1 MNQKISS
8 FIKKNTSKLVTTATI
23 VLLISIL
30 TGPSIVYYIN
40 NTDTNELGTS
50 ILLSSTNSFIEDSTE
65 AIQLAELKKEEA
77 LKVVEPPKCKI
88 ERIVEPIVT
97 PDWYAKIPLD
107 AQTQYDEYID
117 EKVER
122 RDYIDTLPPALQV
135 QMVKNY
141 EAEELQK
148 EFDLLEAPRR
158 KEREEAAAAY
168 YYAQQQNYSYDY
180 YYDDSSYTET
190 SYEESAPAPEP
201 SSPDGMRYYGGK
213 ELTAYE
219 YTGSPTASGEWPQ
232 EGYTA
237 ASNDPNL
244 WGKDIYIEGLG
255 TYHVHDTGGMSNNVI
270 DIYMGDVETCIQ
282 FGRQYGEVY
291 IID

>member
-107 AQTQYDEYID
+107 AQTQYDEHID

-168 YYAQQQNYSYDY
+168 YYAQQQSYSYDY

-190 SYEESAPAPEP
+190 SYEESAPEP
-201 SSPDGMRYYGGK
+201 SSPDGMTYYGGK

-219 YTGSPTASGEWPQ
+219 YTGNPCADGNWPQ
-232 EGYTA
+232 TGYTC

-255 TYHVHDTGGMSNNVI
+255 TYHVHDTGGMASSVI
-270 DIYMGDVETCIQ
+270 DIYMGDVEACYQ
-282 FGRQYGEVY
+282 FGRQYGDVY